1 MVALI
6 DTRELDL
13 KFIEDD
19 FIGLSDKEKIS
30 LQLAQEIIDQK
41 GEICQSD
48 LAIAIQKLANKNYL
62 EIVGRNTL
70 WKLFDK
76 FDERLFIIRR
86 LKGFGNCN
94 KKIFKSLQI

>member
-6 DTRELDL
+6 NTRELDL

-41 GEICQSD
+41 G
-48 LAIAIQKLANKNYL
+48 
-62 EIVGRNTL
+62 
-70 WKLFDK
+70 
-76 FDERLFIIRR
+76 
-86 LKGFGNCN
+86 
-94 KKIFKSLQI
+94 